1 MKKLRVFLND
11 KIFELGIE
19 EVEEGQE
26 KATMVVEKPKV
37 IPKASENPKIEIQ
50 TSSNDESI
58 EAPMPGRI
66 ADVLVKVGQRIQE
79 GDVLMILEA
88 MKLEN
93 EVCSERAG
101 VVKEIRVKS
110 EDMVEAGDIVAVIG

>member
-19 EVEEGQE
+19 EVDEGEE
-26 KATMVVEKPKV
+26 KVAVIADKPKV
-37 IPKASENPKIEIQ
+37 VSKVIANPKIETQ
-50 TSSNDESI
+50 PSSNDECI

-66 ADVLVKVGQRIQE
+66 ADILVKVGQRIQE

-101 VVKEIRVKS
+101 IVKEIRVKS